1 MQVLLLSQPLP
12 LWCRVARLGPLKY
25 SPFNLQGRAAVA
37 LSVDSKSQDA
47 AQPCGE
53 VIFRA
58 CCAAYRLQQTA
69 HGAMDELALHIPASN
84 AGRTHAQ

>member
-37 LSVDSKSQDA
+37 LSVDFKSQDA